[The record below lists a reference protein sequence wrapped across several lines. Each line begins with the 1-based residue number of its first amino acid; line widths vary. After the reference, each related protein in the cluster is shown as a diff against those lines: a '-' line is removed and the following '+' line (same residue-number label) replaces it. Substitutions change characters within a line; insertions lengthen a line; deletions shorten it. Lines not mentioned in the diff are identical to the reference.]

1 MVALGWVNIARMGL
15 FAEIIIGEKYMV
27 KRNIDSGFTGIAFAI
42 IGILT
47 LLGISTLYND
57 TMDMDTK
64 NRS

>member
-1 MVALGWVNIARMGL
+1 
-15 FAEIIIGEKYMV
+15 MV

-57 TMDMDTK
+57 TMIILQYIKVNIDSDT
-64 NRS
+64 

>member
-1 MVALGWVNIARMGL
+1 
-15 FAEIIIGEKYMV
+15 MV
-27 KRNIDSGFTGIAFAI
+27 KRNIGSGFTGIALAL

-57 TMDMDTK
+57 TMDMDTM

>member
-1 MVALGWVNIARMGL
+1 
-15 FAEIIIGEKYMV
+15 MV
-27 KRNIDSGFTGIAFAI
+27 KRNIDSGFTGIAFTI

-57 TMDMDTK
+57 TMDMDTM